1 MTKERKKRLGQ
12 FFTPPAI
19 VEFMLELV
27 GFDPMWKVI
36 DPACGEGIFLLKCLE
51 RGCGAV
57 AGVDIDPEAIERA
70 RELLKGFEGRFK
82 LFLQDGLMP
91 IEDDNAFW
99 RGNYDLVIGN
109 PPFSFSKWRIQ
120 DPRVLDR
127 FELSKETVR
136 VEEVGTLFK
145 ITVERRRK
153 KTSVPIEVLFLERFA
168 QLCRP
173 GGKVCIILPVGVLN
187 NEKLRYVREWLL
199 KNFTVHGVISL
210 PKNAFKGTG
219 TSAVTSVLYFTKSPP
234 PKNHE
239 ILFADLEQLDI
250 SPEALLGDNPT
261 LKAIG
266 KALRERFEEISKRH
280 QAQ

>member
-1 MTKERKKRLGQ
+1 M
-12 FFTPPAI
+12 
-19 VEFMLELV
+19 
-27 GFDPMWKVI
+27 
-36 DPACGEGIFLLKCLE
+36 
-51 RGCGAV
+51 
-57 AGVDIDPEAIERA
+57 
-70 RELLKGFEGRFK
+70 
-82 LFLQDGLMP
+82 
-91 IEDDNAFW
+91 
-99 RGNYDLVIGN
+99 
-109 PPFSFSKWRIQ
+109 
-120 DPRVLDR
+120 
-127 FELSKETVR
+127 
-136 VEEVGTLFK
+136 
-145 ITVERRRK
+145 
-153 KTSVPIEVLFLERFA
+153 
-168 QLCRP
+168 
-173 GGKVCIILPVGVLN
+173 N